1 MIPLTSAGHLAWR
14 ATLILNHPQI
24 ESLIASLSS
33 EVEVDGPDGN
43 GSYSVCLNESTARNL
58 RAFWNTRM
66 RSLEAAASVLSH
78 LAKGS
83 SSTGK

>member
-1 MIPLTSAGHLAWR
+1 MTSAGHLAWR
-14 ATLILNHPQI
+14 ATLTVTHPQND
-24 ESLIASLSS
+24 SLMASLTG
-33 EVEVDGPDGN
+33 EVEVYGPDEDGA
-43 GSYSVCLNESTARNL
+43 YSISLEESKARNL

-83 SSTGK
+83 SSTDE

>member
-1 MIPLTSAGHLAWR
+1 MTSAGHQAWR
-14 ATLILNHPQI
+14 ATLTVNHPQN
-24 ESLIASLSS
+24 ESLMASLSG
-33 EVEVDGPDGN
+33 EVAVSGPDEN
-43 GSYSVCLNESTARNL
+43 SAYSISLEESKARNL

-83 SSTGK
+83 SSTDE